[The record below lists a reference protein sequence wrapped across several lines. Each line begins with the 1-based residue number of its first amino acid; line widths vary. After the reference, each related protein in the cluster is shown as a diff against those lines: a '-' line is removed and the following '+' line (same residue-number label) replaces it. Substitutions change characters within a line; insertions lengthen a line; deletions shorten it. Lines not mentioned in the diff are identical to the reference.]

1 MDNKK
6 NKFLFVNSS
15 DFLLIRLIAFI
26 GQGITLGV
34 TQYFFNVTEFV
45 IYTSWAIAILLLM
58 SVGLAYYF
66 LNRGEKILTERQIFL
81 FLCFDIL
88 QISLLIGLNGGY
100 TNPFIFI
107 ILAPIAIAA
116 SYLTIERVL
125 VILSLSLV
133 CFALIFNFYID
144 LPVSVR
150 PEININ
156 YSLAI
161 MISLFISS
169 IFLVFY
175 LYYFSMNYKSTQTA
189 YELAS
194 KQLQNEREL
203 LKVGGLAAAAVH
215 ELGTP
220 LNTINLIV
228 GDFDQDLELK
238 KKYGED
244 IDTLKIELDRCKAI
258 LKELSTNPESKE
270 ISSEISN
277 MSLDAY
283 VQSLCDQFANNYR
296 SIDLD
301 YRSDEQSKA
310 INIKITPEL
319 NIAMNNIIKNAISFA
334 EKEILL
340 IAESEKQEYFI
351 KIRDDGPG
359 FDKKFIA
366 NFGKPFYSSRPEKG
380 VNMGLGLFITKQMIE
395 NLNGKIS
402 VQNNNGAEVILTW
415 QI

>member
-1 MDNKK
+1 MDNQK
-6 NKFLFVNSS
+6 NFLFVNFS
-15 DFLLIRLIAFI
+15 DFLVIRAIAFG
-26 GQGITLGV
+26 GQAATLSI
-34 TQYFFNVTEFV
+34 TQYFFEIPKIVA
-45 IYTSWAIAILLLM
+45 ISSWIIAFILM
-58 SVGLAYYF
+58 ASVVLGFY
-66 LNRGEKILTERQIFL
+66 LNKGDKIISEKQVFL
-81 FLCFDIL
+81 FLCFDII
-88 QISLLIGLNGGY
+88 QISSLIALNGGY

-116 SYLTIERVL
+116 SYLTIERVII
-125 VILSLSLV
+125 ILSLALI

-144 LPVSVR
+144 LPLSVH
-150 PEININ
+150 PNIN
-156 YSLAI
+156 FTYSLAI
-161 MISLFISS
+161 MVSLFISS

-175 LYYFSMNYKSTQTA
+175 LYYFSLNYKSTQKA

-194 KQLQNEREL
+194 KQLQNEKEL

-220 LNTINLIV
+220 LNTINLII
-228 GDFDQDLELK
+228 GDLNQDQKLKDKYGKDIKTLLLEL
-238 KKYGED
+238 E
-244 IDTLKIELDRCKAI
+244 RCKEI

-270 ISSEISN
+270 LSSEITN

-283 VQSLCDQFANNYR
+283 AQSLCDQFLNNYR
-296 SIDLD
+296 AIKLD
-301 YRSDEQSKA
+301 YSADENSKN

-334 EKEILL
+334 DREIL
-340 IAESEKQEYFI
+340 IITETSTNSYSI

-366 NFGKPFYSSRPEKG
+366 NFGKPFYSTRSEKG

-395 NLNGKIS
+395 NLNGEIL
-402 VQNNNGAEVILTW
+402 VQSNNGAEVILKW

>member
-1 MDNKK
+1 
-6 NKFLFVNSS
+6 V
-15 DFLLIRLIAFI
+15 
-26 GQGITLGV
+26 GQGIALGI
-34 TQYFFNVTEFV
+34 TQYYFEVTEFV
-45 IYTSWAIAILLLM
+45 TYASWAVAMLLLI
-58 SVGLAYYF
+58 SVGLAYYL
-66 LNRGEKILTERQIFL
+66 LNRGDKILTERQIFL

-125 VILSLSLV
+125 VILSVSLV
-133 CFALIFNFYID
+133 CYALIFNFYID
-144 LPVSVR
+144 LPLSVR

-228 GDFDQDLELK
+228 GDFDQDTELK

-244 IDTLKIELDRCKAI
+244 IQTLKIELDRCKAI

-270 ISSEISN
+270 LSSEISN

-283 VQSLCDQFANNYR
+283 VQSLCDQFANNYQ

-301 YRSDEQSKA
+301 YRSDEQSKS
-310 INIKITPEL
+310 INIQITPEL

-340 IAESEKQEYFI
+340 IAESTEKEYSI

>member
-1 MDNKK
+1 MDNSK
-6 NKFLFVNSS
+6 KFLFVNSS
-15 DFLLIRLIAFI
+15 DFLLIRIIAFG
-26 GQGITLGV
+26 GQGITLTI
-34 TQYFFNVTEFV
+34 TQYFFDVSSLV
-45 IYTSWAIAILLLM
+45 IYLSWLVALFLLM
-58 SVGLAYYF
+58 SVGLSYF
-66 LNRGEKILTERQIFL
+66 LLKKGDKVLSEKQIFL

-88 QISLLIGLNGGY
+88 QISSLIALNGGY

-116 SYLTIERVL
+116 SYLTIEKIM

-133 CFALIFNFYID
+133 CFALIFNFYLD
-144 LPVSVR
+144 LPLAVR
-150 PEININ
+150 PNINTN
-156 YSLAI
+156 YSLGI

-175 LYYFSMNYKSTQTA
+175 LYYFSLNYKRTQNA
-189 YELAS
+189 YQLAS

-220 LNTINLIV
+220 LNTINLII
-228 GDFDQDLELK
+228 GDFEQDLELK
-238 KKYGED
+238 NKYTDD
-244 IDTLKIELDRCKAI
+244 IQTLKLELERCKAI

-270 ISSEISN
+270 LTKEISN

-283 VQSLCDQFANNYR
+283 TQSLCEQFAKNYR
-296 SIDLD
+296 GIKLD
-301 YRSDEQSKA
+301 YRSDDESKN

-334 EKEILL
+334 SQEILI
-340 IAESEKQEYFI
+340 IAGTNNREFHI

-359 FDKKFIA
+359 FDKKFID

-395 NLNGKIS
+395 NLKGEIL
-402 VQNNNGAEVILTW
+402 VQNNNGAEVKLIW
-415 QI
+415 KK

>member
-1 MDNKK
+1 LDNQK
-6 NKFLFVNSS
+6 NSLFVNSS
-15 DFLLIRLIAFI
+15 DFLIIRAIAFG
-26 GQGITLGV
+26 GQATTLSI
-34 TQYFFNVTEFV
+34 TQYFFETSKIVAT
-45 IYTSWAIAILLLM
+45 TSWIIAFVLMASIILGFYL
-58 SVGLAYYF
+58 SKGDKIIS
-66 LNRGEKILTERQIFL
+66 EKQVFI
-81 FLCFDIL
+81 FLCFDII
-88 QISLLIGLNGGY
+88 QISSLIALNGGY

-116 SYLTIERVL
+116 SYLAIERIII
-125 VILSLSLV
+125 ILSLALV
-133 CFALIFNFYID
+133 CFALIFNFFIA
-144 LPVSVR
+144 LPPSVH
-150 PEININ
+150 PNIN
-156 YSLAI
+156 FTYSLAI

-175 LYYFSMNYKSTQTA
+175 LYYFSLNYKSTQKA

-194 KQLQNEREL
+194 KQLQNEKEL

-228 GDFDQDLELK
+228 GDFNQDKKLK
-238 KKYGED
+238 DSYGKD
-244 IDTLKIELDRCKAI
+244 IKTLLLELDRCKAI
-258 LKELSTNPESKE
+258 LKELSTNPESTE
-270 ISSEISN
+270 LSSEITN

-283 VQSLCDQFANNYR
+283 TQSLCEQFSNNYR
-296 SIDLD
+296 AVNLD
-301 YRSDEQSKA
+301 YRSDENSKN

-334 EKEILL
+334 YKEIL
-340 IAESEKQEYFI
+340 IISETSTNTYCI

-395 NLNGKIS
+395 NLNGEIS
-402 VQNNNGAEVILTW
+402 VQSNNGAEVTLTW

>member
-1 MDNKK
+1 LDTAK
-6 NKFLFVNSS
+6 KFLFVNSS
-15 DFLLIRLIAFI
+15 DFILIRLIAFAGQAITI
-26 GQGITLGV
+26 GFS
-34 TQYFFNVTEFV
+34 QYFFDFLPQVAWL
-45 IYTSWAIAILLLM
+45 SWGVALLLLL
-58 SVGLAYYF
+58 SVGLAYYL
-66 LNRGEKILTERQIFL
+66 LNKGDKILTEKQIFL

-88 QISLLIGLNGGY
+88 QISILISFNGGY

-116 SYLTIERVL
+116 SYLTLERII
-125 VILSLSLV
+125 VILSLALV
-133 CFALIFNFYID
+133 CFALIFNFFID
-144 LPVSVR
+144 LPEMVR
-150 PEININ
+150 PNISIQ
-156 YSLAI
+156 YSLGI

-175 LYYFSMNYKSTQTA
+175 LYYFSLNYKSTQKA

-194 KQLQNEREL
+194 KQLQDEKEL

-220 LNTINLIV
+220 LNTINLII
-228 GDFDQDLELK
+228 GDFDQDQQLQ
-238 KKYGED
+238 KKYGND
-244 IDTLKIELDRCKAI
+244 IDTLKVELDRCKAI

-270 ISSEISN
+270 ISNEISN

-283 VQSLCDQFANNYR
+283 VQSLSEQFRSNYR
-296 SIDLD
+296 AIDID
-301 YRSDEQSKA
+301 YRSDDNSKN
-310 INIKITPEL
+310 INIQITPEL

-334 EKEILL
+334 EKEIL
-340 IAESEKQEYFI
+340 IISESEGSQYTI

-395 NLNGKIS
+395 NLNGEIL
-402 VQNNNGAEVILTW
+402 VQNNNGAEVTLLW

>member
-1 MDNKK
+1 MDTTK
-6 NKFLFVNSS
+6 KFLFVNSS
-15 DFLLIRLIAFI
+15 DFILIRLIAFAGQAITI
-26 GQGITLGV
+26 GFS
-34 TQYFFNVTEFV
+34 QYFFDFSPEVTWL
-45 IYTSWAIAILLLM
+45 SWGVALFLLL
-58 SVGLAYYF
+58 SVGLAYYLF
-66 LNRGEKILTERQIFL
+66 KKGDKILSEKQIFL

-88 QISLLIGLNGGY
+88 QISILISFNGGY

-116 SYLTIERVL
+116 SYLTLERIL
-125 VILSLSLV
+125 VILSLALV
-133 CFALIFNFYID
+133 SFALIFNFFID
-144 LPVSVR
+144 LPETVR
-150 PEININ
+150 PNISIY
-156 YSLAI
+156 YSLGI

-175 LYYFSMNYKSTQTA
+175 LYYFSLNYKSTQKA

-194 KQLQNEREL
+194 KQLQDEKEL

-228 GDFDQDLELK
+228 GDFDQDRDLK
-238 KKYGED
+238 KKYKDD
-244 IDTLKIELDRCKAI
+244 IDTLKVELDRCKAI

-270 ISSEISN
+270 ISNEISN

-283 VQSLCDQFANNYR
+283 VQSLSEQFKSNYR
-296 SIDLD
+296 VINID
-301 YRSDEQSKA
+301 YRSDDNSKN
-310 INIKITPEL
+310 INIQITPEL

-334 EKEILL
+334 EKEIL
-340 IAESEKQEYFI
+340 IISEAEGGQYRI

-359 FDKKFIA
+359 FNKKFLA

-395 NLNGKIS
+395 NLNGEIL
-402 VQNNNGAEVILTW
+402 VQNNNGAEVTLLW

>member
-1 MDNKK
+1 MDTAK
-6 NKFLFVNSS
+6 KFLFVNSS
-15 DFLLIRLIAFI
+15 DFILIRLIAFAGQSITI
-26 GQGITLGV
+26 GFS
-34 TQYFFNVTEFV
+34 QYFFDFLPEVAWL
-45 IYTSWAIAILLLM
+45 SWGVALLLLL
-58 SVGLAYYF
+58 SVGLAYYL
-66 LNRGEKILTERQIFL
+66 LNKGDKILTEKQIFL

-88 QISLLIGLNGGY
+88 QISILISFNGGY

-116 SYLTIERVL
+116 SYLTLERII
-125 VILSLSLV
+125 VILSLALV
-133 CFALIFNFYID
+133 CFALIFNFFID
-144 LPVSVR
+144 LPEMVR
-150 PEININ
+150 PNISIQ
-156 YSLAI
+156 YSIGI
-161 MISLFISS
+161 MISLFVSS

-175 LYYFSMNYKSTQTA
+175 LYYFSLNYKSTQKA

-194 KQLQNEREL
+194 KQLQDEKEL

-220 LNTINLIV
+220 LNTINLII
-228 GDFDQDLELK
+228 GDFDQDQQLQ
-238 KKYGED
+238 KKYGND
-244 IDTLKIELDRCKAI
+244 IDTLKVELDRCKAI

-270 ISSEISN
+270 ISNEISN

-283 VQSLCDQFANNYR
+283 VQSLSEQFRSNYKA
-296 SIDLD
+296 IDID
-301 YRSDEQSKA
+301 YRSDDNSKN
-310 INIKITPEL
+310 INIQITPEL

-334 EKEILL
+334 EKEIL
-340 IAESEKQEYFI
+340 IISESEGSQYTI

-395 NLNGKIS
+395 NLNGEIL
-402 VQNNNGAEVILTW
+402 VQNNNGAEVTLLW

>member
-45 IYTSWAIAILLLM
+45 IYTSWAIAILLLI
-58 SVGLAYYF
+58 SVGLAYYL

>member
-34 TQYFFNVTEFV
+34 TQYFFNVTDFV
-45 IYTSWAIAILLLM
+45 IYTSWAIAILLLI
-58 SVGLAYYF
+58 SVGLAYYL

-175 LYYFSMNYKSTQTA
+175 LYYFSMNYKSTQRA

>member
-1 MDNKK
+1 MDTTK
-6 NKFLFVNSS
+6 KFLFVNSS
-15 DFLLIRLIAFI
+15 DFILIRLIAFAGQTITI
-26 GQGITLGV
+26 GFS
-34 TQYFFNVTEFV
+34 QYFFDFSPEVTWF
-45 IYTSWAIAILLLM
+45 SWGVALFLLL
-58 SVGLAYYF
+58 SVGLAYYLF
-66 LNRGEKILTERQIFL
+66 KKGDKILSEKQIFL

-88 QISLLIGLNGGY
+88 QISILISFNGGY

-116 SYLTIERVL
+116 SYLTLERIL
-125 VILSLSLV
+125 VILSLALV
-133 CFALIFNFYID
+133 SFALIFNFFID
-144 LPVSVR
+144 LPETVR
-150 PEININ
+150 PNISIY
-156 YSLAI
+156 YSLGI

-175 LYYFSMNYKSTQTA
+175 LYYFSLNYKSTQKA

-194 KQLQNEREL
+194 KQLQDEKEL

-228 GDFDQDLELK
+228 GDFDQDRDLK
-238 KKYGED
+238 KKYRDD
-244 IDTLKIELDRCKAI
+244 IDTLKVELDRCKAI

-270 ISSEISN
+270 ISNEISN

-283 VQSLCDQFANNYR
+283 VQSLSEQFKSNYR
-296 SIDLD
+296 VINID
-301 YRSDEQSKA
+301 YRSDDNSKN
-310 INIKITPEL
+310 INIQITPEL

-334 EKEILL
+334 EKEIL
-340 IAESEKQEYFI
+340 IISEAEGGQYRI

-359 FDKKFIA
+359 FNKKFLA

-395 NLNGKIS
+395 NLNGEIL
-402 VQNNNGAEVILTW
+402 VQNNNGAEVTLLW

>member
-1 MDNKK
+1 M
-6 NKFLFVNSS
+6 
-15 DFLLIRLIAFI
+15 
-26 GQGITLGV
+26 GQGIALGV
-34 TQYFFNVTEFV
+34 TQYYFEVTEFV
-45 IYTSWAIAILLLM
+45 TYASWAVAMLLLI
-58 SVGLAYYF
+58 SVGLAYYL
-66 LNRGEKILTERQIFL
+66 LNRGDKILTERQIFL

-133 CFALIFNFYID
+133 CYAFIFNFYID
-144 LPVSVR
+144 LPLSVR

-228 GDFDQDLELK
+228 GDFDQDTELK

-244 IDTLKIELDRCKAI
+244 IQTLKIELDRCKAI

-270 ISSEISN
+270 LSSEISN

-283 VQSLCDQFANNYR
+283 VQSLCDQFANNYQ

-301 YRSDEQSKA
+301 YRSDEQSKS
-310 INIKITPEL
+310 INIQITPEL

-340 IAESEKQEYFI
+340 IAESTKKEYSI

>member
-1 MDNKK
+1 MDTTK
-6 NKFLFVNSS
+6 KFLFVNSS
-15 DFLLIRLIAFI
+15 DFILIRLIAFAGQAITI
-26 GQGITLGV
+26 GFS
-34 TQYFFNVTEFV
+34 QYFFDFSPEVTWL
-45 IYTSWAIAILLLM
+45 SWGVALFLLL
-58 SVGLAYYF
+58 SVGLAYYLF
-66 LNRGEKILTERQIFL
+66 KKGDKILSEKQIFL

-88 QISLLIGLNGGY
+88 QISILISFNGGY

-116 SYLTIERVL
+116 SYLTLERIL
-125 VILSLSLV
+125 VILSLALV
-133 CFALIFNFYID
+133 SFALIFNFFID
-144 LPVSVR
+144 LPETVR
-150 PEININ
+150 PNISIY
-156 YSLAI
+156 YSLGI

-175 LYYFSMNYKSTQTA
+175 LYYFSLNYKSTQKA

-194 KQLQNEREL
+194 KQLQDEKEL

-228 GDFDQDLELK
+228 GDFDQDRDLK
-238 KKYGED
+238 KKYRDD
-244 IDTLKIELDRCKAI
+244 IDTLKVELDRCKAI

-270 ISSEISN
+270 ISNEISN

-283 VQSLCDQFANNYR
+283 VQSLSEQFKSNYR
-296 SIDLD
+296 VINID
-301 YRSDEQSKA
+301 YRSDDNSKN
-310 INIKITPEL
+310 INIQITPEL

-334 EKEILL
+334 EKEIL
-340 IAESEKQEYFI
+340 IISEAEGGQYRI

-359 FDKKFIA
+359 FNKKFLA

-395 NLNGKIS
+395 NLNGEIL
-402 VQNNNGAEVILTW
+402 VQNNNGAEVTLLW

>member
-1 MDNKK
+1 M
-6 NKFLFVNSS
+6 
-15 DFLLIRLIAFI
+15 
-26 GQGITLGV
+26 GQGIALGV
-34 TQYFFNVTEFV
+34 TQYYFEVTEFV
-45 IYTSWAIAILLLM
+45 TYASWAVAMLLLI
-58 SVGLAYYF
+58 SVGLAYYL
-66 LNRGEKILTERQIFL
+66 LNRGDKILTERQIFL

-133 CFALIFNFYID
+133 CYALIFNFYID
-144 LPVSVR
+144 LPLSVR
-150 PEININ
+150 PQININ

-228 GDFDQDLELK
+228 GDFDQDTELK

-244 IDTLKIELDRCKAI
+244 IQTLKIELDRCKAI

-270 ISSEISN
+270 LSSEISN

-283 VQSLCDQFANNYR
+283 VQSLCDQFANNYQ

-301 YRSDEQSKA
+301 YRSDEQSKS
-310 INIKITPEL
+310 INIQITPEL

-340 IAESEKQEYFI
+340 IAESTEREYSI

>member
-1 MDNKK
+1 MAIT

-15 DFLLIRLIAFI
+15 DFILIRLIAFAGQAITI
-26 GQGITLGV
+26 GFS
-34 TQYFFNVTEFV
+34 QYFFDFSPEVTWL
-45 IYTSWAIAILLLM
+45 SWGVALFLLL
-58 SVGLAYYF
+58 SVGLAYYLF
-66 LNRGEKILTERQIFL
+66 KKGDKILSEKQIFL

-88 QISLLIGLNGGY
+88 QISILISFNGGY

-116 SYLTIERVL
+116 SYLTLERIL
-125 VILSLSLV
+125 VILSLALV
-133 CFALIFNFYID
+133 SFALIFNFFID
-144 LPVSVR
+144 IPETVR
-150 PEININ
+150 PNISIY
-156 YSLAI
+156 YSLGI

-175 LYYFSMNYKSTQTA
+175 LYYFSLNYKSTQKA

-194 KQLQNEREL
+194 KQLQDEKEL

-228 GDFDQDLELK
+228 GDFDQDRDLK
-238 KKYGED
+238 KKYRDD
-244 IDTLKIELDRCKAI
+244 IDTLKVELDRCKAI

-270 ISSEISN
+270 ISNEISN

-283 VQSLCDQFANNYR
+283 VQSLSEQFKSNYR
-296 SIDLD
+296 VINID
-301 YRSDEQSKA
+301 YRSDDNSKN
-310 INIKITPEL
+310 INIQITPEL

-334 EKEILL
+334 EKEIL
-340 IAESEKQEYFI
+340 IISEAEGGQYRI

-359 FDKKFIA
+359 FNKKFLA

-395 NLNGKIS
+395 NLNGEIL
-402 VQNNNGAEVILTW
+402 VQNNNGAEVTLLW

>member
-1 MDNKK
+1 MDNQK
-6 NKFLFVNSS
+6 NSLFVNSS
-15 DFLLIRLIAFI
+15 DFLIIRAIAFG
-26 GQGITLGV
+26 GQATTLSI
-34 TQYFFNVTEFV
+34 TQYFFETSKIVAT
-45 IYTSWAIAILLLM
+45 TSWIIAFVLMASIILGFYL
-58 SVGLAYYF
+58 SKGDKIIS
-66 LNRGEKILTERQIFL
+66 EKQVFI
-81 FLCFDIL
+81 FLCFDIV
-88 QISLLIGLNGGY
+88 QISSLIALNGGY

-116 SYLTIERVL
+116 SYLAIERIII
-125 VILSLSLV
+125 ILSLALV
-133 CFALIFNFYID
+133 CFALIFNFFIA
-144 LPVSVR
+144 LPPSVH
-150 PEININ
+150 PNIN
-156 YSLAI
+156 FTYSLAI

-175 LYYFSMNYKSTQTA
+175 LYYFSLNYKSTQKA

-194 KQLQNEREL
+194 KQLQNEKEL

-228 GDFDQDLELK
+228 GDFNQDKKLK
-238 KKYGED
+238 DSYGKD
-244 IDTLKIELDRCKAI
+244 IKTLLLELDRCKAI
-258 LKELSTNPESKE
+258 LKELSTNPESTE
-270 ISSEISN
+270 LSSEITN

-283 VQSLCDQFANNYR
+283 TQSLCEQFSNNYR
-296 SIDLD
+296 AVNLD
-301 YRSDEQSKA
+301 YRSDENSKN

-334 EKEILL
+334 YKEIL
-340 IAESEKQEYFI
+340 IISETSTNTYCI

-395 NLNGKIS
+395 NLNGEIS
-402 VQNNNGAEVILTW
+402 VQSNNGAEVTLTW

>member
-1 MDNKK
+1 MDTTK
-6 NKFLFVNSS
+6 KFLFVNSS
-15 DFLLIRLIAFI
+15 DFILIRLIAFAGQAITI
-26 GQGITLGV
+26 GFS
-34 TQYFFNVTEFV
+34 QYFFDFSPEVTWF
-45 IYTSWAIAILLLM
+45 SWGVALFLLL
-58 SVGLAYYF
+58 SVGLAYYLF
-66 LNRGEKILTERQIFL
+66 KKGDKILSEKQIFL

-88 QISLLIGLNGGY
+88 QISILISFNGGY

-116 SYLTIERVL
+116 SYLTLERIL
-125 VILSLSLV
+125 VILSLALV
-133 CFALIFNFYID
+133 SFALIFNFFID
-144 LPVSVR
+144 LPETVR
-150 PEININ
+150 PNISIY
-156 YSLAI
+156 YSLGI

-175 LYYFSMNYKSTQTA
+175 LYYFSLNYKSTQKA

-194 KQLQNEREL
+194 KQLQDEKEL

-228 GDFDQDLELK
+228 GDFDQDRDLK
-238 KKYGED
+238 KKYKDD
-244 IDTLKIELDRCKAI
+244 IDTLKVELDRCKAI

-270 ISSEISN
+270 ISNEISN

-283 VQSLCDQFANNYR
+283 VQSLSEQFKSNYR
-296 SIDLD
+296 VINID
-301 YRSDEQSKA
+301 YRSDDNSKN
-310 INIKITPEL
+310 INIQITPEL

-334 EKEILL
+334 EKEIL
-340 IAESEKQEYFI
+340 IISEAEGGQYRI

-359 FDKKFIA
+359 FNKKFLA

-395 NLNGKIS
+395 NLNGEIL
-402 VQNNNGAEVILTW
+402 VQNNNGAEVTLLW

>member
-1 MDNKK
+1 MDTTK
-6 NKFLFVNSS
+6 KFLFVNSS
-15 DFLLIRLIAFI
+15 DFILIRLIAFAGQAITI
-26 GQGITLGV
+26 GFS
-34 TQYFFNVTEFV
+34 QYFFDFSPQV
-45 IYTSWAIAILLLM
+45 IWLSWGVAFFLLL
-58 SVGLAYYF
+58 SVGLAYYLF
-66 LNRGEKILTERQIFL
+66 KKGDKILSEKQIFL

-88 QISLLIGLNGGY
+88 QISILIAFNGGY

-116 SYLTIERVL
+116 SYLTLERIL

-133 CFALIFNFYID
+133 CFALIFNFFID
-144 LPVSVR
+144 LPEIVR
-150 PEININ
+150 PNISIH
-156 YSLAI
+156 YSLGI

-175 LYYFSMNYKSTQTA
+175 LYYFSLNYKSTQKA

-194 KQLQNEREL
+194 KQLQDEKEL

-228 GDFDQDLELK
+228 GDFDEDKDLK
-238 KKYGED
+238 KKYSDD
-244 IDTLKIELDRCKAI
+244 IETLKVELDRCKAI

-270 ISSEISN
+270 ISNEISN

-283 VQSLCDQFANNYR
+283 VQSLSEQFKSNYR
-296 SIDLD
+296 VINID
-301 YRSDEQSKA
+301 YRSDDNSKN
-310 INIKITPEL
+310 INIQITPEL

-334 EKEILL
+334 EKEIL
-340 IAESEKQEYFI
+340 IISEAEGNQYRI

-359 FDKKFIA
+359 FNKKFIA
-366 NFGKPFYSSRPEKG
+366 NFGKPFYCSRPEKG
-380 VNMGLGLFITKQMIE
+380 INMGLGLFITKQMIE
-395 NLNGKIS
+395 NLNGEIL
-402 VQNNNGAEVILTW
+402 VQNNNGAEVTLLW

>member
-1 MDNKK
+1 MDTAK
-6 NKFLFVNSS
+6 KFLFVNSS
-15 DFLLIRLIAFI
+15 DFILIRLIAFAGQSITI
-26 GQGITLGV
+26 GFS
-34 TQYFFNVTEFV
+34 QYFFDFLPQVAWL
-45 IYTSWAIAILLLM
+45 SWGVALLLLL
-58 SVGLAYYF
+58 SVGLAYYL
-66 LNRGEKILTERQIFL
+66 LNKGDKILTEKQIFL

-88 QISLLIGLNGGY
+88 QISILISFNGGY

-116 SYLTIERVL
+116 SYLTLERII
-125 VILSLSLV
+125 VILSLALV
-133 CFALIFNFYID
+133 CFALIFNFFID
-144 LPVSVR
+144 LPEMVR
-150 PEININ
+150 PNISIQ
-156 YSLAI
+156 YSIGI
-161 MISLFISS
+161 MISLFVSS

-175 LYYFSMNYKSTQTA
+175 LYYFSLNYKSTQKA

-194 KQLQNEREL
+194 KQLQDEKEL

-220 LNTINLIV
+220 LNTINLII
-228 GDFDQDLELK
+228 GDFDQDQQLQ
-238 KKYGED
+238 KKYGND
-244 IDTLKIELDRCKAI
+244 IDTLKVELDRCKAI

-270 ISSEISN
+270 ISNEISN

-283 VQSLCDQFANNYR
+283 VQSLSEQFRSNYKA
-296 SIDLD
+296 IDID
-301 YRSDEQSKA
+301 YRSDDNSKN
-310 INIKITPEL
+310 INIQITPEL

-334 EKEILL
+334 EKEIL
-340 IAESEKQEYFI
+340 IISESEGSQYTI

-395 NLNGKIS
+395 NLNGEIL
-402 VQNNNGAEVILTW
+402 VQNNNGAEVTLLW

>member
-1 MDNKK
+1 MDTAK
-6 NKFLFVNSS
+6 KFLFVNSS
-15 DFLLIRLIAFI
+15 DFILIRLIAFAGQAITI
-26 GQGITLGV
+26 GFS
-34 TQYFFNVTEFV
+34 QYFFDFLPQVAWL
-45 IYTSWAIAILLLM
+45 SWGVALLLLL
-58 SVGLAYYF
+58 SVGLAYYL
-66 LNRGEKILTERQIFL
+66 LNKGDKILTEKQIFL

-88 QISLLIGLNGGY
+88 QISILISFNGGY

-116 SYLTIERVL
+116 SYLTLERII
-125 VILSLSLV
+125 VILSLALV
-133 CFALIFNFYID
+133 CFALIFNFFID
-144 LPVSVR
+144 LPEMVR
-150 PEININ
+150 PNISIQ
-156 YSLAI
+156 YSLGI

-175 LYYFSMNYKSTQTA
+175 LYYFSLNYKSTQKA

-194 KQLQNEREL
+194 KQLQDEKEL

-220 LNTINLIV
+220 LNTINLII
-228 GDFDQDLELK
+228 GDFDQDQQLQ
-238 KKYGED
+238 KKYGND
-244 IDTLKIELDRCKAI
+244 IDTLKVELDRCKAI

-270 ISSEISN
+270 ISNEISN

-283 VQSLCDQFANNYR
+283 VQSLSEQFRSNYR
-296 SIDLD
+296 AIDID
-301 YRSDEQSKA
+301 YRSDDNSKN
-310 INIKITPEL
+310 INIQITPEL

-334 EKEILL
+334 EKEIL
-340 IAESEKQEYFI
+340 IISESEGSQYTI

-395 NLNGKIS
+395 NLNGEIL
-402 VQNNNGAEVILTW
+402 VQNNNGAEVTLLW

>member
-1 MDNKK
+1 MDTTK
-6 NKFLFVNSS
+6 KFLFVNSS
-15 DFLLIRLIAFI
+15 DFILIRLIAFAGQAITI
-26 GQGITLGV
+26 GFS
-34 TQYFFNVTEFV
+34 QYFFDFSPEVTWL
-45 IYTSWAIAILLLM
+45 SWGVALFLLL
-58 SVGLAYYF
+58 SVGLAYYLF
-66 LNRGEKILTERQIFL
+66 KKGDKILSEKQIFL

-88 QISLLIGLNGGY
+88 QISILISFNGGY

-116 SYLTIERVL
+116 SYLTLERIL
-125 VILSLSLV
+125 VILSLALV
-133 CFALIFNFYID
+133 SFALIFNFFID
-144 LPVSVR
+144 LPESVR
-150 PEININ
+150 PNISIY
-156 YSLAI
+156 YSLGI

-175 LYYFSMNYKSTQTA
+175 LYYFSLNYKSTKKA

-194 KQLQNEREL
+194 KQLQDEKEL

-228 GDFDQDLELK
+228 GDFDQDRDLK
-238 KKYGED
+238 KKYRDD
-244 IDTLKIELDRCKAI
+244 IDTLKVELDRCKAI

-270 ISSEISN
+270 ISNEISN

-283 VQSLCDQFANNYR
+283 VQSLSEQFKSNYR
-296 SIDLD
+296 VINID
-301 YRSDEQSKA
+301 YRSDDNSKN
-310 INIKITPEL
+310 INIQITPEL

-334 EKEILL
+334 EKEIL
-340 IAESEKQEYFI
+340 IISEAEGGQYRI

-359 FDKKFIA
+359 FNKKFLA

-395 NLNGKIS
+395 NLNGEIL
-402 VQNNNGAEVILTW
+402 VQNNNGAEVTLLW

>member
-1 MDNKK
+1 MDTTK
-6 NKFLFVNSS
+6 KFLFVNSS
-15 DFLLIRLIAFI
+15 DFILIRLIAFAGQAITI
-26 GQGITLGV
+26 GFS
-34 TQYFFNVTEFV
+34 QYFFDFSPEVTWL
-45 IYTSWAIAILLLM
+45 SWGVALFLLL
-58 SVGLAYYF
+58 SVGLAYYLF
-66 LNRGEKILTERQIFL
+66 KKGDKILSEKQIFL

-88 QISLLIGLNGGY
+88 QISILISFNGGY

-116 SYLTIERVL
+116 SYLTLERIL
-125 VILSLSLV
+125 IILSLALV
-133 CFALIFNFYID
+133 SFALIFNFFID
-144 LPVSVR
+144 LPETVR
-150 PEININ
+150 PNISIY
-156 YSLAI
+156 YSLGI

-175 LYYFSMNYKSTQTA
+175 LYYFSLNYKSTQKA

-194 KQLQNEREL
+194 KQLQDEKEL

-228 GDFDQDLELK
+228 GDFDQDRDLK
-238 KKYGED
+238 KKYRDD
-244 IDTLKIELDRCKAI
+244 IDTLKVELDRCKAI

-270 ISSEISN
+270 ISNEISN

-283 VQSLCDQFANNYR
+283 VQSLSEQFKSNYR
-296 SIDLD
+296 VINID
-301 YRSDEQSKA
+301 YRSDDNSKN
-310 INIKITPEL
+310 INIQITPEL

-334 EKEILL
+334 EKEIL
-340 IAESEKQEYFI
+340 IISEAEGGQYRI

-359 FDKKFIA
+359 FNKKFLA

-395 NLNGKIS
+395 NLNGEIL
-402 VQNNNGAEVILTW
+402 VQNNNGAEVTLLW

>member
-1 MDNKK
+1 LDTAK
-6 NKFLFVNSS
+6 KFLFVNSS
-15 DFLLIRLIAFI
+15 DFILIRLIAFAGQAITI
-26 GQGITLGV
+26 GFS
-34 TQYFFNVTEFV
+34 QYFFDFSPQV
-45 IYTSWAIAILLLM
+45 IWLSWGVAFFLLL
-58 SVGLAYYF
+58 SVGLAYYLF
-66 LNRGEKILTERQIFL
+66 KKGDKILSEKQIFL

-88 QISLLIGLNGGY
+88 QISILIAFNGGY

-116 SYLTIERVL
+116 SYLTLERIL

-133 CFALIFNFYID
+133 CFALIFNFFID
-144 LPVSVR
+144 LPEIVR
-150 PEININ
+150 PNISIH
-156 YSLAI
+156 YSLGI

-175 LYYFSMNYKSTQTA
+175 LYYFSLNYKSTQKA

-194 KQLQNEREL
+194 KQLQDEKEL

-228 GDFDQDLELK
+228 GDFDEDKDLK
-238 KKYGED
+238 KKYSND
-244 IDTLKIELDRCKAI
+244 IETLKVELDRCKAI

-270 ISSEISN
+270 ISNEISN

-283 VQSLCDQFANNYR
+283 VQSLSEQFKSNYR
-296 SIDLD
+296 VINID
-301 YRSDEQSKA
+301 YRSDDNSKN
-310 INIKITPEL
+310 INIQITPEL

-334 EKEILL
+334 EKEIL
-340 IAESEKQEYFI
+340 IISEAEGNQYRI

-359 FDKKFIA
+359 FNKKFIA

-380 VNMGLGLFITKQMIE
+380 INMGLGLFITKQMIE
-395 NLNGKIS
+395 NLNGEIL
-402 VQNNNGAEVILTW
+402 VQNNNGAEVTLLW

>member
-1 MDNKK
+1 MDTKK
-6 NKFLFVNSS
+6 NFLFVNSS
-15 DFLLIRLIAFI
+15 DFIFIRLIAFAGQAVTI
-26 GQGITLGV
+26 GFSH
-34 TQYFFNVTEFV
+34 YFFDFSSEV
-45 IYTSWAIAILLLM
+45 IWFSWATAFLLLL
-58 SVGLAYYF
+58 SVGLAYYL
-66 LNRGEKILTERQIFL
+66 LNKGDKILTEKQIFL

-88 QISLLIGLNGGY
+88 QISTLIAFNGGY

-116 SYLTIERVL
+116 SYLTIERIII
-125 VILSLSLV
+125 ILSLALV

-144 LPVSVR
+144 LPETVR
-150 PEININ
+150 PDININ
-156 YSLAI
+156 YSLGI

-175 LYYFSMNYKSTQTA
+175 LYYFSLNYKSTQTA

-194 KQLQNEREL
+194 KQLQDEKEL

-228 GDFDQDLELK
+228 GDFDQDKELK

-244 IDTLKIELDRCKAI
+244 IETLKIELNRCKAI
-258 LKELSTNPESKE
+258 LKELSTNPESQKL
-270 ISSEISN
+270 SNEISN

-283 VQSLCDQFANNYR
+283 VQSLCEQFSGNYR
-296 SIDLD
+296 AIKLD
-301 YRSDEQSKA
+301 YRTDENSRD
-310 INIKITPEL
+310 INIQITPEL

-334 EKEILL
+334 YREILV
-340 IAESEKQEYFI
+340 IAQTTNEQYRI

-395 NLNGKIS
+395 NLNGEIL
-402 VQNNNGAEVILTW
+402 VQNNNGAEVTLSW
-415 QI
+415 KK

>member
-1 MDNKK
+1 M
-6 NKFLFVNSS
+6 
-15 DFLLIRLIAFI
+15 
-26 GQGITLGV
+26 GQGIALGV
-34 TQYFFNVTEFV
+34 TQYYFEVTEFV
-45 IYTSWAIAILLLM
+45 TYASWAVAMLLLI
-58 SVGLAYYF
+58 SVGLAYYL
-66 LNRGEKILTERQIFL
+66 LNRGDKILTERQIFL

-88 QISLLIGLNGGY
+88 QISLLIGLNGGH

-133 CFALIFNFYID
+133 CYALIFNFYID
-144 LPVSVR
+144 LPLSVR

-228 GDFDQDLELK
+228 GDFDQDTELK

-244 IDTLKIELDRCKAI
+244 IQTLKIELDRCKAI

-270 ISSEISN
+270 LSSEISN

-283 VQSLCDQFANNYR
+283 VQSLCDQFANNYQ

-301 YRSDEQSKA
+301 YRSDEQSKS
-310 INIKITPEL
+310 INIQITPEL

-340 IAESEKQEYFI
+340 IAESTKKEYSI

>member
-1 MDNKK
+1 MDTAK
-6 NKFLFVNSS
+6 KFLFVNSS
-15 DFLLIRLIAFI
+15 DFILIRLIAFAGQSITI
-26 GQGITLGV
+26 GFS
-34 TQYFFNVTEFV
+34 QYFFDFLPQVAWL
-45 IYTSWAIAILLLM
+45 SWGVALLLLL
-58 SVGLAYYF
+58 SVGLAYYL
-66 LNRGEKILTERQIFL
+66 LNKGDKILTEKQIFL

-88 QISLLIGLNGGY
+88 QISILISFNGGY

-116 SYLTIERVL
+116 SYLTLERII
-125 VILSLSLV
+125 VILSLALV
-133 CFALIFNFYID
+133 CFALIFNFFID
-144 LPVSVR
+144 LPEMVR
-150 PEININ
+150 PNISIQ
-156 YSLAI
+156 YSIGI
-161 MISLFISS
+161 MISLFVSS

-175 LYYFSMNYKSTQTA
+175 LYYFSLNYKSTQKA

-194 KQLQNEREL
+194 KQLQDEKEL

-220 LNTINLIV
+220 LNTINLII
-228 GDFDQDLELK
+228 GDFDQDQQLQ
-238 KKYGED
+238 KKYGND
-244 IDTLKIELDRCKAI
+244 IDTLKVELDRCKAI

-270 ISSEISN
+270 ISNEISN

-283 VQSLCDQFANNYR
+283 VQSLSEQFRSNYKA
-296 SIDLD
+296 IDID
-301 YRSDEQSKA
+301 YRSDDNSK
-310 INIKITPEL
+310 NIDIQITPEL

-334 EKEILL
+334 EKEIL
-340 IAESEKQEYFI
+340 IISESEGSQYTI

-380 VNMGLGLFITKQMIE
+380 INMGLGLFITKQMIE
-395 NLNGKIS
+395 NLNGEIL
-402 VQNNNGAEVILTW
+402 VQNNNGAEVTLLW

>member
-1 MDNKK
+1 MDTTK
-6 NKFLFVNSS
+6 KFLFVNSS
-15 DFLLIRLIAFI
+15 DFILIRLIAFAGQSITI
-26 GQGITLGV
+26 GV
-34 TQYFFNVTEFV
+34 SQYFFEFSTQV
-45 IYTSWAIAILLLM
+45 SWLSWIVALFLLF
-58 SVGLAYYF
+58 SVGLAYHL
-66 LNRGEKILTERQIFL
+66 LNKGDKILTEKQIFL
-81 FLCFDIL
+81 FLCFDIV
-88 QISLLIGLNGGY
+88 QISLLISFNGGY

-116 SYLTIERVL
+116 SYLTLERII
-125 VILSLSLV
+125 VILSLALV
-133 CFALIFNFYID
+133 CFALIFNFFID
-144 LPVSVR
+144 LPYTVR
-150 PEININ
+150 PNINIE
-156 YSLAI
+156 YSLGI

-175 LYYFSMNYKSTQTA
+175 LYYFSLNYKSTQKA

-194 KQLQNEREL
+194 KQLQDEKQL

-228 GDFDQDLELK
+228 GDFDQDQHLK
-238 KKYGED
+238 RKYGDD
-244 IDTLKIELDRCKAI
+244 IDTLKVELDRCKAI

-270 ISSEISN
+270 ISNEISN

-283 VQSLCDQFANNYR
+283 VQSLSEQFKSNYR
-296 SIDLD
+296 AISID
-301 YRSDEQSKA
+301 YRSDDNSKN
-310 INIKITPEL
+310 INIQITPEL

-334 EKEILL
+334 EKEIL
-340 IAESEKQEYFI
+340 IISEVKGSKFTI

-359 FDKKFIA
+359 FNKKFIA

-380 VNMGLGLFITKQMIE
+380 VNMGLGLFITKQMIQ
-395 NLNGKIS
+395 NLKGEIL
-402 VQNNNGAEVILTW
+402 VQNNNGAEVTLLW

>member
-1 MDNKK
+1 MDTTK
-6 NKFLFVNSS
+6 KFLFVNSS
-15 DFLLIRLIAFI
+15 DFILIRLIAFAGQAITI
-26 GQGITLGV
+26 GFS
-34 TQYFFNVTEFV
+34 QYFFDFSPQV
-45 IYTSWAIAILLLM
+45 IWLSWGVAFFLLL
-58 SVGLAYYF
+58 SVGLAYYLF
-66 LNRGEKILTERQIFL
+66 KKGDKILSEKQIFL

-88 QISLLIGLNGGY
+88 QISILIAFNGGY

-116 SYLTIERVL
+116 SYLTLERIL

-133 CFALIFNFYID
+133 CFALIFNFFID
-144 LPVSVR
+144 LPEIVR
-150 PEININ
+150 PNISIH
-156 YSLAI
+156 YSLGI

-175 LYYFSMNYKSTQTA
+175 LYYFSLNYKSTQKA

-194 KQLQNEREL
+194 KQLQDEKEL

-228 GDFDQDLELK
+228 GDFDEDKDLK
-238 KKYGED
+238 KKYSDD
-244 IDTLKIELDRCKAI
+244 IETLKVELDRCKAI

-270 ISSEISN
+270 ISNEISN

-283 VQSLCDQFANNYR
+283 VQSLSEQFKSNYR
-296 SIDLD
+296 VINID
-301 YRSDEQSKA
+301 YRSDDNSKN
-310 INIKITPEL
+310 INIQITPEL

-334 EKEILL
+334 EKEIL
-340 IAESEKQEYFI
+340 IISEAEGNQYRI

-359 FDKKFIA
+359 FNKKFIA

-380 VNMGLGLFITKQMIE
+380 INMGLGLFITKQMIE
-395 NLNGKIS
+395 NLNGEIL
-402 VQNNNGAEVILTW
+402 VQNSNGAEVTLLWKI
-415 QI
+415 

>member
-1 MDNKK
+1 MDNQK
-6 NKFLFVNSS
+6 NSLFVNSS
-15 DFLLIRLIAFI
+15 DFLIIRAIAFG
-26 GQGITLGV
+26 GQATTLSI
-34 TQYFFNVTEFV
+34 TQYFFEISKIVATASWIIAFV
-45 IYTSWAIAILLLM
+45 LMASIIL
-58 SVGLAYYF
+58 GFY
-66 LNRGEKILTERQIFL
+66 LNKGDKIISERQVFL
-81 FLCFDIL
+81 FLCFDII
-88 QISLLIGLNGGY
+88 QISSLIALNGGY

-116 SYLTIERVL
+116 SYLTIERIII
-125 VILSLSLV
+125 ILSLALV
-133 CFALIFNFYID
+133 CFALIFNFFIA
-144 LPVSVR
+144 LPQSVH
-150 PEININ
+150 PNIN
-156 YSLAI
+156 FIYSLAI

-175 LYYFSMNYKSTQTA
+175 LYYFSLNYKSTQKA
-189 YELAS
+189 YALAS

-228 GDFDQDLELK
+228 GDFNQDKKLK
-238 KKYGED
+238 DDYGKD
-244 IDTLKIELDRCKAI
+244 INTLLLELDRCKAI
-258 LKELSTNPESKE
+258 LKELSTNPESTE
-270 ISSEISN
+270 LSSEIAN
-277 MSLDAY
+277 MSLDVY
-283 VQSLCDQFANNYR
+283 IQSLCEQFSNNYR
-296 SIDLD
+296 AINLD
-301 YRSDEQSKA
+301 YRSDENSKN

-334 EKEILL
+334 YKEIL
-340 IAESEKQEYFI
+340 IISETSTNTYSI

-395 NLNGKIS
+395 NLNGEIS
-402 VQNNNGAEVILTW
+402 VQSNNGAEVTLTW

>member
-15 DFLLIRLIAFI
+15 DFLLIRLIAFV

-34 TQYFFNVTEFV
+34 TQYFFNITEFV
-45 IYTSWAIAILLLM
+45 IYTSWAIAILLLI
-58 SVGLAYYF
+58 SVGLAYYL

-175 LYYFSMNYKSTQTA
+175 LYYFSMNYKSTQRA

-301 YRSDEQSKA
+301 YRSNEQSKA